1 MSAAAAALPARAT
14 RPRREVLVVFA
25 ALMLA
30 VLLAALDGT
39 IVATA
44 LPTITAELGGL
55 DQLSWVVTG
64 YLLASTIS
72 TPIYGKLGDL
82 YGRKRVFQAA
92 IVIFLLGSALCGQAQ
107 GMGELIAFRTLQ
119 GLGGGGLIVLA
130 QAIIGDVV
138 SPRDRGRYQGIFGA
152 VFGISSVAGPLIG
165 GFLVDNASWRWIF
178 YVNLPIGI
186 VALAVIA
193 VALRVPEQRREA
205 RIDVLGT
212 ILLSLAAGCFVLATS
227 LGGQTYGWGSWE
239 IVGLG
244 VVTVAATALLI
255 PVEKRAAEPV
265 LPMSLFSSRVFT
277 VAGAIGFIVGFGLFG
292 ATTYL
297 PLFLQIVTG
306 ASPTGSGLELLP
318 LILGL
323 LVTSIGSGQLIARWG
338 HYRPFPIAGT
348 ALMVVGFWRL
358 STMEPSTSALERSL
372 DMVILGLGIGLVM
385 QVLVLAVQN
394 DVDYRDLGVATSG
407 ATFFRSIGG
416 CFGVAICGA
425 IFSNR
430 LGAEL
435 AGLANLPPA
444 LASGNVTRD
453 QVAQLPTAAREA
465 FVGAYAD
472 ALTTVFLVCAPVA
485 ALAFLL
491 AWLLPEKPLRRT
503 VEATGVGEAFAAP
516 KHEDPAAEIERALST
531 LARRDS
537 RERILERLCERAGLE
552 LTARQCWVLGR
563 VGEHGPTDAFAIA
576 DRHSVDAA
584 RVAARLSELRD
595 LGYVE
600 GPSEAIVLSDAGRD
614 ALERLVAA
622 RRERLAELLDGWSP
636 ESEAELAALL
646 TRLARDIVVDHPDGA
661 PRAEHATEA
670 T

>member
-1 MSAAAAALPARAT
+1 MSAAAAALPAQAT

-92 IVIFLLGSALCGQAQ
+92 IVIFLIGSALCGQAQ

>member
-92 IVIFLLGSALCGQAQ
+92 IVIFLIGSALCGQAQ